1 MRGEIELVSTGS
13 ELLSGRTVNRHAQT
27 LGRSLRALGLKL
39 VRDTTVPDDIDRI
52 EEAVSA
58 ALKRVDVVVVSGGL
72 GPTCD
77 DVTREAIARLLR
89 RSVVRHEPSV
99 EALRERFRQTG
110 RALTEQSER
119 QACIVEGAEALP
131 NPVGAA
137 PAQKL
142 EFDGKT
148 VFVLPGPPREFL
160 AVLEAHV
167 VPWLCANLGPVQ
179 AHAERTLMVCG
190 IGESDIVALFEK
202 DGFPPAGIEVAY
214 SAAPGR
220 IEVSLSSSQRDPQDV
235 EAAAKR
241 AKELLAS
248 NVFTEGRL
256 TMEEVVG
263 RLLIEKK
270 ATLAT
275 AESCT
280 GGLVGHR
287 ITNVSGSSNYYLGG
301 IVAYSNEAKTRDL
314 GVDRDVVARH
324 GAVSAEV
331 AQQMAAG
338 VRKRFGA
345 DYGLAITGIAGPTGG
360 TAEKPVGLVC
370 IALADRHEV
379 RVKQSRFAGDREN
392 IKEWSGQMALDFLRR
407 RLQGVL

>member
-110 RALTEQSER
+110 RALTEPSER
-119 QACIVEGAEALP
+119 QACIVEGAEVLP

-167 VPWLCANLGPVQ
+167 VPSLRANLGPVQ

-220 IEVSLSSSQRDPQDV
+220 IEVSLSSSQRDAQDV

-407 RLQGVL
+407 GLQGVQ